1 MEIVNYSSENS
12 PFLQSEWFKKI
23 EAATH
28 KVLSTLSMG
37 DRKELQELFSAHP
50 ELKAKSIYYFL
61 PHLEDASF
69 KKIEAAVS

>member
-1 MEIVNYSSENS
+1 
-12 PFLQSEWFKKI
+12 
-23 EAATH
+23 
-28 KVLSTLSMG
+28 MG